1 MAGDGAAEQDFVG
14 MYFDDGH
21 DGTIDSALYDTD
33 ADGKPDTRGFF
44 RRGEREPYRWEKV
57 Q

>member
-1 MAGDGAAEQDFVG
+1 